1 MEKEKLIDQIKKSS
15 RIVRIMYLV
24 SFVMLAVVAVMLM
37 SMIFEL
43 SGIISNSN
51 IPFASLVNDFWKQI
65 ELDYEHLP
73 FLDKLIYLNMPTAV
87 FRIIMILEVVL
98 EIAVYI
104 ISIRKLYGIFKSLSS
119 GGRPF
124 DSAILK
130 DIKLIAWMHIVIT
143 VLQNPVRGIVDGF
156 VLWCLMKIYE
166 YGCLL
171 QEESDEV
178 V

>member
-37 SMIFEL
+37 GMIFEL

-104 ISIRKLYGIFKSLSS
+104 ISIRKLYGMEA
-119 GGRPF
+119 
-124 DSAILK
+124 DH
-130 DIKLIAWMHIVIT
+130 LIP
-143 VLQNPVRGIVDGF
+143 QF
-156 VLWCLMKIYE
+156 
-166 YGCLL
+166 
-171 QEESDEV
+171 
-178 V
+178 